1 MLNMQYRC
9 RPSMGVTALI
19 PGMTF
24 KQLYDEA
31 EERWGEIWDDELS
44 RMQIMIICKRK
55 ERKLLEL
62 HGDFIDHGQP
72 VIGIFHRPREE
83 AYLIEEQGLN
93 PKEASFQ
100 FLDLANTDLGLWMQ
114 SMVTNEGWR
123 RTTIEIVPSP
133 ISLGIPNQRTFE
145 KHNIVCFHHPD
156 LAPIDT
162 YHLPFPLESV
172 SGKAFVSL
180 PRRQAAELAR
190 QQAEILGV
198 GQLKKQKPKIV
209 EAPKVTKAVTQ
220 DQIAEP
226 VAAMSMEDS
235 FVAEMIPDALE
246 EDNSMIPLPGQSG
259 EDVEIRHTVLP
270 NEEELAAEMPVIP
283 QKPKSPLETEFREL
297 ITIMLEEGIEPNNM
311 MDDERF
317 ADISERAVATGLETW
332 PVFLEMVAL

>member
-1 MLNMQYRC
+1 
-9 RPSMGVTALI
+9 MGVTALI
-19 PGMTF
+19 EGMTF

-31 EERWGEIWDDELS
+31 DERWGEIWDDELS

-72 VIGIFHRPREE
+72 VIGIFHRPRDE

-93 PKEASFQ
+93 PKDASYQ
-100 FLDLANTDLGLWMQ
+100 FLDVANTDLGLWMQ
-114 SMVTNEGWR
+114 SMVANDGWK

-145 KHNIVCFHHPD
+145 KHSIVCFHHPEI
-156 LAPIDT
+156 APISR
-162 YHLPFPLESV
+162 YYLPFPIESV

-198 GQLKKQKPKIV
+198 GQLKKKKPEIV
-209 EAPKVTKAVTQ
+209 EVPKVTKAVQ
-220 DQIAEP
+220 EEIAE
-226 VAAMSMEDS
+226 AEAEISMEDS
-235 FVAEMIPDALE
+235 FIAEMIPDQIE
-246 EDNSMIPLPGQSG
+246 EDNEMIPLPTQEG
-259 EDVEIRHTVLP
+259 EEVEIRSTPLP
-270 NEEELAAEMPVIP
+270 SEEEIAAEMPVIEEE
-283 QKPKSPLETEFREL
+283 PKSPLEIEFREL
-297 ITIMLEEGIEPNNM
+297 ITTMLEEGIEPNNM
-311 MDDERF
+311 MEDERF

-332 PVFLEMVAL
+332 PIFLQMVAI

>member
-1 MLNMQYRC
+1 
-9 RPSMGVTALI
+9 MGVTALI
-19 PGMTF
+19 EGMTF

-31 EERWGEIWDDELS
+31 DERWGEIWDEELS

-72 VIGIFHRPREE
+72 VIGIFHRPRDE

-93 PKEASFQ
+93 PKDASYQ
-100 FLDLANTDLGLWMQ
+100 FLDIANTDLGLWMQ
-114 SMVTNEGWR
+114 SMVSNDGWK

-145 KHNIVCFHHPD
+145 KHSVVCFHHPE
-156 LAPIDT
+156 LTPISK
-162 YHLPFPLESV
+162 YYLPFPIQSV

-198 GQLKKQKPKIV
+198 GQLKKKKQEIV
-209 EAPKVTKAVTQ
+209 EVPKVTKVVQ
-220 DQIAEP
+220 EQIEEHETE
-226 VAAMSMEDS
+226 MSMEES
-235 FVAEMIPDALE
+235 FIAEMIPDPME
-246 EDNSMIPLPGQSG
+246 EDNEMIPLPNQEE
-259 EDVEIRHTVLP
+259 EDGEIRSTPLP
-270 NEEELAAEMPVIP
+270 TEEDIAAEMPVIEEE
-283 QKPKSPLETEFREL
+283 PKSPLEIEFRGL

-311 MDDERF
+311 MEDERF

-332 PVFLEMVAL
+332 PIFLQMVAL

>member
-1 MLNMQYRC
+1 
-9 RPSMGVTALI
+9 MGVTALI

-31 EERWGEIWDDELS
+31 GERWGEIWDDELL
-44 RMQIMIICKRK
+44 RMQILIICKRK

-62 HGDFIDHGQP
+62 QGDFIDHGQP

-114 SMVTNEGWR
+114 SMVTTEGWR

-133 ISLGIPNQRTFE
+133 ITLGIPNQRTFE
-145 KHNIVCFHHPD
+145 KHSIVCFYHPD
-156 LAPIDT
+156 LTPIDK
-162 YHLPFPLESV
+162 YHLPFPIESI

-198 GQLKKQKPKIV
+198 GQLKKAKPQIV
-209 EAPKVTKAVTQ
+209 EAPKATKAVIKSQ
-220 DQIAEP
+220 SAEP
-226 VAAMSMEDS
+226 VAEMSLEDS
-235 FVAEMIPDALE
+235 FIAEMIPNALE
-246 EDNSMIPLPGQSG
+246 DDSAVIPLPGQSLE
-259 EDVEIRHTVLP
+259 EDEIRQTPLP
-270 NEEELAAEMPVIP
+270 SEEDIATERPAIKEA
-283 QKPKSPLETEFREL
+283 PKSPLEIEFREL
-297 ITIMLEEGIEPNNM
+297 ITTMLEEGIEPNDM
-311 MDDERF
+311 MEDERF

-332 PVFLEMVAL
+332 PIFLQMVAL

>member
-1 MLNMQYRC
+1 
-9 RPSMGVTALI
+9 MGVTALI

-24 KQLYDEA
+24 KQLHDEA

-44 RMQIMIICKRK
+44 RMQIMVICKRK

-72 VIGIFHRPREE
+72 VIGIFHRPRDE
-83 AYLIEEQGLN
+83 AYLIDAQGLN

-100 FLDLANTDLGLWMQ
+100 FLDVANTDLGLWMQ
-114 SMVTNEGWR
+114 NMVANEGWR
-123 RTTIEIVPSP
+123 KTTIEIVPSP

-156 LAPIDT
+156 LAQIDR
-162 YHLPFPLESV
+162 YHLPFPIESV

-209 EAPKVTKAVTQ
+209 EPPKAAEAVTKS
-220 DQIAEP
+220 QITEP
-226 VAAMSMEDS
+226 NAKMSMEDS
-235 FVAEMIPDALE
+235 FIAEMIPDAQE
-246 EDNSMIPLPGQSG
+246 MDNSMIPLPGQSH
-259 EDVEIRHTVLP
+259 EDFETRHTPLP
-270 NEEELAAEMPVIP
+270 SEEEIAAEMPIV
-283 QKPKSPLETEFREL
+283 KEAPKSPLEIEFREL
-297 ITIMLEEGIEPNNM
+297 VTIMLEEGIAPNDM
-311 MDDERF
+311 MEDERF

-332 PVFLEMVAL
+332 PIFLQMVAL

>member
-1 MLNMQYRC
+1 M
-9 RPSMGVTALI
+9 SMGVTALI

-44 RMQIMIICKRK
+44 RLQIMLICKRK

-72 VIGIFHRPREE
+72 VIGIFHRPRDE

-93 PKEASFQ
+93 PKDASFQ
-100 FLDLANTDLGLWMQ
+100 FLDLANTDLGLWMKN
-114 SMVTNEGWR
+114 MVTTEGWR

-145 KHNIVCFHHPD
+145 KHTIVCFHHPEITQ
-156 LAPIDT
+156 IDR
-162 YHLPFPLESV
+162 YYLPFPVESV

-198 GQLKKQKPKIV
+198 GQLKKPKPVIV
-209 EAPKVTKAVTQ
+209 EAPKATKTAKKPTQ
-220 DQIAEP
+220 DEVFEP
-226 VAAMSMEDS
+226 TTEVSMEDS
-235 FVAEMIPDALE
+235 FITEMIPDALE
-246 EDNSMIPLPGQSG
+246 EDNAMIPLPGQAH
-259 EDVEIRHTVLP
+259 EEVETRHTPLP
-270 NEEELAAEMPVIP
+270 SEEDIASEMPVIEEP
-283 QKPKSPLETEFREL
+283 TKSPLEIEFREL
-297 ITIMLEEGIEPNNM
+297 ITIMLGEGIEPNNM
-311 MDDERF
+311 MEDERF
-317 ADISERAVATGLETW
+317 ANISERAVATGLETW
-332 PVFLEMVAL
+332 PIFLQMVAL